1 MIKII
6 LVSGFIVL
14 AFLITMLTLVA
25 IDQQKQIKKPRKI
38 KLLKNEY

>member
-6 LVSGFIVL
+6 LISGFTVL
-14 AFLITMLTLVA
+14 AFLILILTLVA

-38 KLLKNEY
+38 KLLNHE